1 MMKTRSEGITPRC
14 SFPFSGNVIFVP
26 FFHPGLISIVRISS
40 TVRKMEESV
49 FMGKA
54 NPCAHLATYVMMH

>member
-40 TVRKMEESV
+40 TVVGRLQSQLHK
-49 FMGKA
+49 
-54 NPCAHLATYVMMH
+54 H

>member
-1 MMKTRSEGITPRC
+1 MMKIRSEGITFRS

-40 TVRKMEESV
+40 VVLGRLQEK
-49 FMGKA
+49 
-54 NPCAHLATYVMMH
+54 